1 MKNIKTYTWAIL
13 GFFLLFLSS
22 PIFAESNSGGS
33 TAEGIVE
40 VIVAITILFVAFILW
55 LALVYSEKNDFEG
68 QTFMQPFKNFM
79 QAINKTTPI
88 EEESKILLDHDYDGI
103 KELNNKIPPWY
114 NVVFIGTI
122 IFAIIYMV
130 NYHVIGSGNVQE
142 DEYAEEVRL
151 AAIQQKLLNESGKLI
166 DESTVKFVDDP
177 GSLANGKEIFI
188 KHCAACHGQKGEGL
202 VGPNFT
208 DDYWIHG
215 NTAKDLFKTI
225 KYGVAAKGMP
235 TWSSQLSPNDMQD
248 VESYIIT
255 LRGTNPPNQKAPQG
269 KLYKY
274 DDNAQKGTEAKGK
287 GKSI

>member
-1 MKNIKTYTWAIL
+1 MKNIKTYIWAIL
-13 GFFLLFLSS
+13 GFFLLFFSS
-22 PIFAESNSGGS
+22 PIFAESNSGGN
-33 TAEGIVE
+33 TAEAIIE
-40 VIVAITILFVAFILW
+40 VIVAVTVFFVAFILW
-55 LALVYSEKNDFEG
+55 LVLVYSEKNDFEG
-68 QTFMQPFKNFM
+68 KTFLQSFKNFM
-79 QAINKTTPI
+79 QAINKSTPI

-114 NVVFIGTI
+114 NAIFVGTV
-122 IFAIIYMV
+122 IFAIVYMV

-151 AAIQQKLLNESGKLI
+151 AAVQQKLLSKSGELI

-177 GSLANGKEIFI
+177 AALANGKEIFI
-188 KHCAACHGQKGEGL
+188 KHCAACHGLKGEGL

-215 NTAKDLFKTI
+215 NTAKDIFKTI

-248 VESYIIT
+248 VGSYIIT

-274 DDNAQKGTEAKGK
+274 DKNAQKGAEDKGK
-287 GKSI
+287 EKNI